1 MAGCAIADLM
11 DAFSDDETSI
21 EKSPLAD
28 AEDYMRRAL
37 QMASAR
43 PKSLAK
49 SLAKS
54 SLTFCQQSFLAL
66 RSMANHMLFSEDDHH
81 HLCWK
86 VQSQPL

>member
-1 MAGCAIADLM
+1 MRCQKKTR
-11 DAFSDDETSI
+11 EQENQ
-21 EKSPLAD
+21 EKLGKELGKELD
-28 AEDYMRRAL
+28 
-37 QMASAR
+37 
-43 PKSLAK
+43 KSLAK